1 MEDDKK
7 YTTISI
13 PVQLNEKIKQKIEGT
28 GFHSVSSYVAYVLRQ
43 LVSETTERREE
54 LKKNDSA
61 FSKEDEAKVKER
73 LRSLGYLE

>member
-13 PVQLNEKIKQKIEGT
+13 PVQLNEKVKEKIRGT

-43 LVSETTERREE
+43 IVTETSQDP
-54 LKKNDSA
+54 KKEPDKA
-61 FSKEDEAKVKER
+61 FSKEEEEKVKDR
-73 LRSLGYLE
+73 LRGLGYLE